1 MQMNR
6 VRLYSGERVL
16 LIFLPWCYGIGS
28 AFVLGVAFIPLPY
41 SGMEK
46 IHIIGVGVIFI
57 FIFIVCMFFL
67 GKHSKEIQ
75 KRVVRDEIES
85 YQHLIL
91 FLHTMLENFYKNVEV
106 DKQTYLREANDLLV
120 SMKKSLIKSHEDMIF
135 MLRQQAEIL
144 NKNPNLSI
152 WMLEDAF
159 LDGVAGMNKDF
170 GEVQMHVLHMA
181 AKKKD
186 IKRES
191 VEGQIAKYEAEVK
204 DLKSLYTSYF

>member
-1 MQMNR
+1 
-6 VRLYSGERVL
+6 
-16 LIFLPWCYGIGS
+16 
-28 AFVLGVAFIPLPY
+28 
-41 SGMEK
+41 
-46 IHIIGVGVIFI
+46 
-57 FIFIVCMFFL
+57 MFFL
-67 GKHSKEIQ
+67 GKHSKETQ